1 MTQEE
6 AKKLLPIIQA
16 YVEGKKIQVK
26 LKTDSK
32 ALTEKWVDVT
42 NPDLYMTR
50 CYRIKPEPKYRPFRN
65 TAECWAEMQKR
76 QPFGWL
82 MHNGCRYQISRID
95 SAGVFIDGG
104 CENLTFTKYLHDG
117 WTFADGTP
125 FGIEE

>member
-1 MTQEE
+1 MNREE
-6 AKKLLPIIQA
+6 IKNLLPVMQA
-16 YVEGKKIQVK
+16 FADGKEIEYCGYGNGAIW
-26 LKTDSK
+26 LIAED
-32 ALTEKWVDVT
+32 
-42 NPDLYMTR
+42 PDFNFLDYR
-50 CYRIKPEPKYRPFRN
+50 YRIKPEPKYRPFRN

-104 CENLTFTKYLHDG
+104 CENLTFTKYLNDG

-125 FGIEE
+125 FGIKE